1 MKEKSFIEAFNECS
15 EEVARVLEKHF
26 EVIEF
31 NPIEDMGR
39 INDLVDQEIIDGG
52 RRQLRKSQPQHQIN
66 GGSK

>member
-1 MKEKSFIEAFNECS
+1 MQEKSYVEAFYECA
-15 EEVARVLEKHF
+15 EEIAQVLEKHF

-31 NPIEDMGR
+31 NPIEDMER
-39 INDLVDQEIIDGG
+39 INNLVDQEIIDGG

>member
-1 MKEKSFIEAFNECS
+1 MIQKGYSEAFNECS
-15 EEVARVLEKHF
+15 EEVAQVLEKHF
-26 EVIEF
+26 EVIMF

-52 RRQLRKSQPQHQIN
+52 RRQLRKNQQDQIN

>member
-1 MKEKSFIEAFNECS
+1 MQDKSYVEAFNECA

-26 EVIEF
+26 EVIKF
-31 NPIEDMGR
+31 NPIEDMDR
-39 INDLVDQEIIDGG
+39 INNLVDQEIISGG

>member
-15 EEVARVLEKHF
+15 EEVAQVLEKHF

-39 INDLVDQEIIDGG
+39 INNLVDQEIIDGG
-52 RRQLRKSQPQHQIN
+52 RRQLMKSQPQHQIN